1 MDEEPVK
8 NKPTEF
14 DPIEKLKTD
23 QTVVFYTPLEDETSV
38 YVRTGITK
46 TNSFLHSVLSAKFS
60 DYLFMKKPHRK
71 ILAEKIMNELL
82 KLNKEDWVLKES
94 NEFKRFCAIYMLG
107 IKSKIDENPIDS
119 PQLNQVVLDN
129 LIISKEVCKLFFTIV
144 DINNLFKTINNL
156 TLTNEEFKGK
166 FKTMITSAFDVCNE
180 LKLIKPD
187 KADYILKQLN
197 NFIDIFLETIEKLVY
212 SEFLNSNQLE
222 TINFDTEP
230 SIADHFK
237 YNIFVLDSVT
247 RLPLLSEYKMIE
259 DYDSSIVLVKFQD
272 KNTYEIVGEMLPGY
286 ITVRIF
292 ENDCNFIKKIIKEI
306 KNQS

>member
-8 NKPTEF
+8 NKPADF

-46 TNSFLHSVLSAKFS
+46 TNSFLHCVLSAKFS

-71 ILAEKIMNELL
+71 ILAEKTMNELL
-82 KLNKEDWVLKES
+82 KLNKEDWIIKES
-94 NEFKRFCAIYMLG
+94 NDFKKFCAIYMIG
-107 IKSKIDENPIDS
+107 IRSKIDEKSIDS
-119 PQLNQVVLDN
+119 ARLNQIVLDN

-156 TLTNEEFKGK
+156 TLTNEEFKAK
-166 FKTMITSAFDVCNE
+166 FKSLIANAFDVCNE
-180 LKLIKPD
+180 LKMIKAD

-212 SEFLNSNQLE
+212 SEFLNSNQPE

-247 RLPLLSEYKMIE
+247 RLPLLSEYKINT

-272 KNTYEIVGEMLPGY
+272 KNIYEIVGEMLPGY

-292 ENDCNFIKKIIKEI
+292 ENGCNFVKKIIKDI

>member
-1 MDEEPVK
+1 
-8 NKPTEF
+8 
-14 DPIEKLKTD
+14 
-23 QTVVFYTPLEDETSV
+23 
-38 YVRTGITK
+38 
-46 TNSFLHSVLSAKFS
+46 
-60 DYLFMKKPHRK
+60 MKKPHRK

-247 RLPLLSEYKMIE
+247 RLPLLSEYKMKE